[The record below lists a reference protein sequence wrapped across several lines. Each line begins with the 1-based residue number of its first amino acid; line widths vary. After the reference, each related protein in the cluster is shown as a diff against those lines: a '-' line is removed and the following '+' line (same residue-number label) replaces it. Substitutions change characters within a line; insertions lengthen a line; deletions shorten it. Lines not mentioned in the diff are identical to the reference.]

1 MTSRAHHSR
10 RGRSKL
16 SAAQTPRQ
24 LIQQLTQVLGR
35 LTTRRR
41 PEDAVRARAEAL
53 LAYLSDVPIAILV
66 ANNRARYVDVNQQA
80 VALTGYT
87 RAELTSMGLMDLTPN
102 PQAAMSRR
110 LWRAFL
116 RRGRMAGLYALRRK
130 DGSVVAA
137 QYVAIANVLPSV
149 HVSALVPVDTTF
161 PPARTKARPKR
172 R

>member
-1 MTSRAHHSR
+1 MTSRVHHSR

-116 RRGRMAGLYALRRK
+116 RRGRMMPGQMRRK
-130 DGSVVAA
+130 CGS
-137 QYVAIANVLPSV
+137 
-149 HVSALVPVDTTF
+149 SAM
-161 PPARTKARPKR
+161 
-172 R
+172 

>member
-1 MTSRAHHSR
+1 MASRAHGSR
-10 RGRSKL
+10 RGRSER

-24 LIQQLTQVLGR
+24 LIQQLIRVLGR

-41 PEDAVRARAEAL
+41 PEEAVRARAEAL

-66 ANNRARYVDVNQQA
+66 ANDLARYVDVNQQA

-87 RAELTSMGLMDLTPN
+87 RSELTSMGLMDLTPN
-102 PQAAMSRR
+102 PQSAMSRR

-149 HVSALVPVDTTF
+149 HVSALVPVDAKFSSTRTT
-161 PPARTKARPKR
+161 ARPKR